1 MKKFIEK
8 IKSVMNNHPR
18 LSVLFLLL
26 ILLIV
31 IMIIYRIADKYMNN
45 STTETGTYYTY
56 VGEIKYDFDADAT
69 INKKLVI
76 NNLKPANKMDFSSN
90 PIIGEKRII
99 FPKDMLAVMPSDN
112 YAEYRTLPYTYISED
127 KLITKDY
134 NETLENY
141 FLYDGEDTY
150 FFSDA
155 GTLEYNGNV
164 ISLSKYSYIVCSSE
178 SLIYYDYENDKVGKI
193 DYTGNAVFKSNYY
206 LVSVS
211 GDYVGSDGNILPSG
225 VEYIDTIANYNN

>member
-1 MKKFIEK
+1 
-8 IKSVMNNHPR
+8 MNNHPR

-56 VGEIKYDFDADAT
+56 VGEIKYDFDADVT

-134 NETLENY
+134 NETLKTYRDYLIKELIDREEGYTDGKKLIVKQAPKVILENPGY
-141 FLYDGEDTY
+141 
-150 FFSDA
+150 
-155 GTLEYNGNV
+155 
-164 ISLSKYSYIVCSSE
+164 KK
-178 SLIYYDYENDKVGKI
+178 ND
-193 DYTGNAVFKSNYY
+193 
-206 LVSVS
+206 
-211 GDYVGSDGNILPSG
+211 
-225 VEYIDTIANYNN
+225 